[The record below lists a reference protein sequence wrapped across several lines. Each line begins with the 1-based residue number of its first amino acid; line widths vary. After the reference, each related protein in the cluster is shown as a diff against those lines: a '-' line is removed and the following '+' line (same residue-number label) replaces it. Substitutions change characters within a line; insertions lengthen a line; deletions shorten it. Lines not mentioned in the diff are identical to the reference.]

1 MSLYNIVLQSI
12 YLIILKYWFNLHNI
26 TINEYLLQQNTHSL
40 LLIDSTIISNFAKN
54 FKLCYYLN

>member
-54 FKLCYYLN
+54 F